1 MPQQLEQIQLAQ
13 AEGAAPE
20 HGAPAGE
27 ATHAAVGHEGGHHE
41 YKLGDIP
48 DPWLLFSNGL
58 IVIAILVAFG
68 WSATRKMTAIPRRW
82 QQNMGEWIV
91 EIFVNFTRGVI
102 GPGGEKY
109 APFIGTLFFFIY
121 VSNVWGLIPGFH
133 APSANLSTNLALGL
147 IVFFYVQFLG
157 IKNNGLFGYLG
168 HFAGPMK
175 AVAPLLFVIEVIS
188 ELVKPLTLAMRL
200 FGNIFGEDTVIIAF
214 AALGVAV
221 LPAFP
226 IIPLQFPILL
236 LAMMTTFVQ
245 ALVFS
250 LLATIYISLMSHHVE
265 AHSEHE
271 AAAAH

>member
-1 MPQQLEQIQLAQ
+1 MPQQDPHAQLAPS
-13 AEGAAPE
+13 AEGV
-20 HGAPAGE
+20 HAG
-27 ATHAAVGHEGGHHE
+27 VGHAGGHHQ
-41 YKLGDIP
+41 YHLGDIP
-48 DPWLLFSNGL
+48 DPWLLFSNSL

-68 WSATRKMTAIPRRW
+68 WSATRKMAAIPRRW
-82 QQNMGEWIV
+82 QQNMGEWIA

-121 VSNVWGLIPGFH
+121 LSNIIGLVPGLH
-133 APSANLSTNLALGL
+133 SPSANLSTNLALGV
-147 IVFFYVQFLG
+147 IVFLYVQYLG
-157 IKNNGLFGYLG
+157 IRNNGLLGYLG
-168 HFAGPMK
+168 HFAGPMP

-200 FGNIFGEDTVIIAF
+200 FGNIFGEDTVIVAF

-245 ALVFS
+245 SLVFT

-265 AHSEHE
+265 PHGEHG
-271 AAAAH
+271 AAQTAAGH